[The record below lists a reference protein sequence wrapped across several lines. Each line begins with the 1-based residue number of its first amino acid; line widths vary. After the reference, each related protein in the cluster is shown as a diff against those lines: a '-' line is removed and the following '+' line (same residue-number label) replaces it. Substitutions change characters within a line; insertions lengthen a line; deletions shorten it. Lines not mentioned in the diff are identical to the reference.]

1 MDNLIYKDEVYQ
13 IIGLCME
20 VHRVLGRGMDEVV
33 YKDALEEEFR
43 RAGITFAR
51 EVSCEVS
58 YKGVILPHCY
68 FADFVVMDKI
78 ILEVKAVQSLTS
90 SHIKQT
96 MNYLAVSKLKLG
108 ILVNFGEDSL
118 TYKRVIL

>member
-1 MDNLIYKDEVYQ
+1 MENLIYKDECFQ
-13 IIGLCME
+13 IVGRCME

-43 RAGITFAR
+43 RVGIAFAR
-51 EVSCEVS
+51 EVSYEVS
-58 YKGVILPHCY
+58 YKEEILPHCY

-96 MNYLAVSKLKLG
+96 MNYLAVSKIKLG
-108 ILVNFGEDSL
+108 LLVNFGEDSL